1 MGQPRG
7 AADDI
12 DAIAWTTL
20 SRSAIEPA
28 VDGPPAQKPDH
39 QVVQAGPVDD
49 PVATVPLMSM
59 HTGHQHLLFGMF
71 DVNLSLM

>member
-1 MGQPRG
+1 
-7 AADDI
+7 
-12 DAIAWTTL
+12 L
-20 SRSAIEPA
+20 KPA
-28 VDGPPAQKPDH
+28 VGGPPAQKPDH